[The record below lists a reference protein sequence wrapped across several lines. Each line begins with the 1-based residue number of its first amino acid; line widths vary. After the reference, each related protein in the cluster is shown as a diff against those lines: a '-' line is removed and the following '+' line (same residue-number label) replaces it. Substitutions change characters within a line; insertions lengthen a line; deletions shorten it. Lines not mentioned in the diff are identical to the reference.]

1 MANMVE
7 IRLHTLTCEFAG
19 DDGDDLELSG
29 VFTAETFDVENA
41 IKTSNIIFDFPD
53 GLIRL
58 RKGESATIDRA
69 VRVALR
75 SPTDDPVIAG
85 ELFVK
90 FGGELVE
97 GRRSGHRRLPWR
109 RVADST
115 RHRHH
120 QLRTTDVA
128 PLFRQELTGRA
139 DRYEHRVRAPVVG

>member
-29 VFTAETFDVENA
+29 VFKAETFDVENA

-58 RKGESATIDRA
+58 RKGESVTIDRA

-97 GRRSGHRRLPWR
+97 K
-109 RVADST
+109 
-115 RHRHH
+115 
-120 QLRTTDVA
+120 DVA
-128 PLFRQELTGRA
+128 PDTDDSLGGEWQIQHVTDIINSEPRMWHLYFGRNSQVARA
-139 DRYEHRVRAPVVG
+139 DMSTVFAHPL